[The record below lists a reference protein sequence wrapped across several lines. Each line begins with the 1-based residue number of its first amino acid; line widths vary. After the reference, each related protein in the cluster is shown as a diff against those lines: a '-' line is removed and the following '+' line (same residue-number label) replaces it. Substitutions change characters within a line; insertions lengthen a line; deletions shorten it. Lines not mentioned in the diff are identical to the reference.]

1 MTASSQHGATSMHG
15 HHAGTVERTLLI
27 GLIAFLTVVD
37 LFGTQAILPALA
49 RSYGVTPAAI
59 GFAVNATTL
68 GMAVACLGVAYFSHR
83 IDRRRGILVSLTV
96 LAMPTALLAIAPDL
110 TTFTVLRIA
119 QGLCMAS
126 AFTLTLAYLGEHCSA
141 MDAGGAFAAY
151 ITGNVASNLF
161 GRLLAAGLADHLG
174 LPATFLSLAGLNL
187 LGAVIVY
194 VWLTQAAMRT
204 DHGGSDPSPFSI
216 WAEHLRNPLLRPSLA
231 VGFCILFAFI
241 GTFTFVNF
249 VLVREP
255 IALGQMSL
263 GLVYLVFAPSIVTT
277 LLAGRAVQ
285 RFGTRPTLWG
295 SLAVAGLG
303 LPLLVVPSLPA
314 VLIGLMLIGIG
325 TFFAQATATGFVS
338 HAATTDRGSAS
349 GLYLASYFSGGL
361 VGSAVLGQ
369 VFERFGWGA
378 CVTGIGIS
386 LLVAALLAVLLR
398 PMTEKPVPE
407 TGRDVPTPAPAAVHQ
422 A

>member
-1 MTASSQHGATSMHG
+1 MPMHD
-15 HHAGTVERTLLI
+15 HHAGTLERTLLI
-27 GLIAFLTVVD
+27 GLIAFLSVVD

-49 RSYGVTPAAI
+49 RSYGVTPAAM
-59 GFAVNATTL
+59 GFAVNATTM
-68 GMAVACLGVAYFSHR
+68 GMAVACLAVAYFSHR

-96 LAMPTALLAIAPDL
+96 LAIPTALLAVAPDL
-110 TTFTVLRIA
+110 ATFTVLRIA
-119 QGLCMAS
+119 QGLCMAL

-174 LPATFLSLAGLNL
+174 LPTTFLSLAGLNL
-187 LGAVIVY
+187 LGAVIAY
-194 VWLTQAAMRT
+194 VWLTQSPSMMPQHEPDR
-204 DHGGSDPSPFSI
+204 SPFAV
-216 WAEHLRNPLLRPSLA
+216 WAEHLKNPLLRPSFA
-231 VGFCILFAFI
+231 IGFCILFAFL
-241 GTFTFVNF
+241 GTFTYVNF

-255 IALGQMSL
+255 IAIDQMTLGF
-263 GLVYLVFAPSIVTT
+263 VYFVFAPSIATT
-277 LLAGRAVQ
+277 LMAGRAVQ
-285 RFGTRPTLWG
+285 RFGTRPTFWG

-303 LPLLVVPSLPA
+303 LPLLVVPILPA
-314 VLIGLMLIGIG
+314 ILIGLMLVGVG

-369 VFERFGWGA
+369 VFDRYGWAA
-378 CVTGIGIS
+378 CVTGVGIS
-386 LLVAALLAVLLR
+386 LLVAALLTVRLR
-398 PMTEKPVPE
+398 PASERSVPE
-407 TGRDVPTPAPAAVHQ
+407 SEQDIPASSAAAVH
-422 A
+422 